1 MKKSPYEWSQR
12 GAPMK
17 FFRQEETSAG
27 APTDCGVNPK
37 PKTILIVDDRPTHR
51 RLLLA
56 MLMRHGHRVLEAD
69 SGVKGLKLVRKEKP
83 DLIIADILM
92 PKMHG
97 YEFVR
102 KLRRDRKI
110 AHTAVVFFT
119 AGYIEEESRK
129 LAKACGV
136 HHIIV
141 KPVKPEEVI
150 QIVDKA
156 LARGRRARR
165 SLSAHQLVRKHL
177 RVVTDKLAGKV
188 CELEELNSRLQG
200 ESAERERMVKESL
213 LAHAEA
219 RHAKDEAER
228 ANYAKDDFL
237 AILSHEL
244 RTPLTPV
251 LMCATALEH
260 EESIAPELRAQLS
273 MIRRNVQLEARLIDD
288 LLDLTKV
295 ARGTLQLVGSGP
307 IDVHS
312 LLGHTREIVEDDA
325 TQKSVQLD
333 FDLMASEH
341 HVRGDATRLHQ
352 VFWNLIKNAIKFSA
366 PGGRITVRT
375 FNPMPGEFVL
385 TVDDAGAGITS
396 QALPVIFRAFVQ
408 GETRE
413 ARAAGGL
420 GLGLAISKAI
430 VEAHGGR
437 IHAES
442 AGPGL
447 GAIFTVELAAV
458 LPFSTAAVAES
469 ELRSPTA
476 PPRLRLL
483 VIEDHEPTM
492 MVLVRLL
499 RGYGHD
505 VFTAENVERALAV
518 AATNSFDLVI
528 SDLGLPDGDG
538 IDLMRQL
545 AKRYGLRGIALSG
558 YGMPEDRAKTKQAG
572 FLAHLVKPINF
583 DQLQNALQVFAPAVD
598 ANATSEVSG

>member
-1 MKKSPYEWSQR
+1 M
-12 GAPMK
+12 
-17 FFRQEETSAG
+17 
-27 APTDCGVNPK
+27 
-37 PKTILIVDDRPTHR
+37 I
-51 RLLLA
+51 
-56 MLMRHGHRVLEAD
+56 
-69 SGVKGLKLVRKEKP
+69 RKEKP

-102 KLRRDRKI
+102 KLRSDRKI

-136 HHIIV
+136 HHVIV

-150 QIVDKA
+150 QIVNKA
-156 LARGRRARR
+156 LARRRRASR
-165 SLSAHQLVRKHL
+165 SRSAHDLARQHL

-188 CELEELNSRLQG
+188 CELEELNGRLQTEG
-200 ESAERERMVKESL
+200 AERERMVNESL

-219 RHAKDEAER
+219 RHARDEAER
-228 ANYAKDDFL
+228 ANCAKDDFL

-260 EESIAPELRAQLS
+260 QESIDPELRAQLS

-295 ARGTLQLVGSGP
+295 ARGTLQLVGAGP

-312 LLGHTREIVEDDA
+312 LLAHTREIVENDA
-325 TQKSVQLD
+325 RQKSVHLE
-333 FDLMASEH
+333 FDLTASEH

-352 VFWNLIKNAIKFSA
+352 VFWNLVKNAIKFSIA
-366 PGGRITVRT
+366 GGRITVRT
-375 FNPMPGEFVL
+375 FNPVPGQFVL
-385 TVDDAGAGITS
+385 TVEDTGAGITP
-396 QALPVIFRAFVQ
+396 QILPVIFRAFVQ

-413 ARAAGGL
+413 ARAGGGL

-430 VEAHGGR
+430 VEAHGGTIR
-437 IHAES
+437 AQS

-447 GAIFTVELAAV
+447 GAIFTVELAAS
-458 LPFSTAAVAES
+458 LPFLNAAVAEP
-469 ELRSPTA
+469 EPRVRTA
-476 PPRLRLL
+476 PPHLRLL
-483 VIEDHEPTM
+483 VVEDHEPTM

-499 RGYGHD
+499 RHYGHN
-505 VFTAENVERALAV
+505 VFTAESVERALAV
-518 AATNSFDLVI
+518 AATHSFDLVI
-528 SDLGLPDGDG
+528 SDLGLPDGNG

-545 AKRYGLRGIALSG
+545 AKNYGLRGIALSG

-583 DQLQNALQVFAPAVD
+583 DQLQSALQVFAPVAD
-598 ANATSEVSG
+598 ADATSEVSG